1 MNKQISTKIL
11 TGNIETKP
19 YYKIKGGK
27 TPCEY
32 CKYKSICNF
41 NNGICKNSY
50 YYVGN
55 LNKEAILSN
64 ISDEEKQINKF

>member
-1 MNKQISTKIL
+1 MLRQISTEIL
-11 TGNIETKP
+11 KGNIDVKP

-32 CKYKSICNF
+32 CKYHAICGF

-55 LNKEAILSN
+55 VNKDAILEQVAKIN
-64 ISDEEKQINKF
+64 DEK